1 MSQQG
6 ADRVLLGHGSG
17 GSLMHSL
24 IEGCFAGAFEMRELL
39 DSALI
44 EAGGARLAFTT
55 DSFVVSPLFFPGGDI
70 GELSVYGTVNDLS
83 VAGAEPL
90 FLSAGF
96 IIEEGFPMDDLK
108 RIVDSMSRA
117 AGRAGVRIVT
127 GDTKVVEKG
136 KGDGI
141 FINTAGI
148 GFQTFPPERDLYFSP
163 ARIRP
168 GDAVIVSGE
177 VGSHG
182 IAVIAERNGLSF
194 DPPLLSDLRPLNGLV
209 KAMMPAAEGI
219 RVMRDPTRGGLATTL
234 KEFAAASGFRIRIR
248 ESEIPHLPPVKGAC
262 ELLGL
267 DPLYAA
273 SEGALVAVASPGVA
287 NYLVSLMRAHEYGIH
302 SRIIGSV
309 EGPGP
314 SVGATARKGQVVLET
329 LAGGE
334 RMIDML
340 QGQQLPRIC

>member
-1 MSQQG
+1 MNPHG

-55 DSFVVSPLFFPGGDI
+55 DSFVVSPVFFPGGDI

-83 VAGAEPL
+83 VAAAEPL

-117 AGRAGVRIVT
+117 AVRAGVRIVT

-148 GFQTFPPERDLYFSP
+148 GFAGATDLSP
-163 ARIRP
+163 RKIRA
-168 GDAVIVSGE
+168 GDVVIVSGE

-182 IAVIAERNGLSF
+182 IAVIAERNGLTF
-194 DPPLLSDLRPLNGLV
+194 DPPLKSDLKPLNGLV
-209 KAMMPAAEGI
+209 KAMMPCSEGI

-234 KEFAAASGFRIRIR
+234 KEFAMASGLRIRIR
-248 ESEIPHLPPVKGAC
+248 ESEIPHLPPVRGAC

-273 SEGALVAVASPGVA
+273 SEGALVAVVRPDVA
-287 NYLVSLMRAHEYGIH
+287 NYLLDLMRAHEHGTR

-309 EGPGP
+309 EEAGPAAGT
-314 SVGATARKGQVVLET
+314 ATAKGQVVLET
-329 LAGGE
+329 MAGGE